1 MRLGQRLTTCRHGHD
16 DWTLM
21 KNGFRR
27 CRLCHNRRRRE
38 FWATHV
44 VTPKKRR
51 GTRSGEAGQG

>member
-27 CRLCHNRRRRE
+27 CRVCYNLRQRAFR
-38 FWATHV
+38 ATHTV
-44 VTPKKRR
+44 VSKKRKPCPIP
-51 GTRSGEAGQG
+51 S

>member
-1 MRLGQRLTTCRHGHD
+1 MRRGQRLAECKHGHT

-27 CRLCHNRRRRE
+27 CRVCYNRRRRE

-44 VTPKKRR
+44 VTRQRKKQR
-51 GTRSGEAGQG
+51 